1 MAERVGQRRIEENSA
16 MPEITETF
24 YTADPQEWR
33 AWLAEKW
40 DKKSE
45 IWLVLPKQSSG
56 KPRISYNDSVEQALC
71 FGWIDSIQ
79 KPFGDDSTV
88 QRFTPRKIK
97 GHYSQPN
104 IERLRYLAQTNQ
116 LLPHVRD
123 AVRPEL
129 EKEFVFPDDIL
140 RAIEANP
147 LAYQRFQRFSPAYQ
161 RLRVA
166 FVEGARNRPDE
177 FAKRLQSLIASLEKG
192 KQVGYGGIEKYY

>member
-1 MAERVGQRRIEENSA
+1 

-24 YTADPQEWR
+24 YTSDPQEWR
-33 AWLAEKW
+33 AWLASNW

-45 IWLVLPKQSSG
+45 IWLILPKQGSG

-79 KPFGDDSTV
+79 KPFGDDSMA
-88 QRFTPRKIK
+88 QRFTPRKTK

-104 IERLRYLAQTNQ
+104 IERLRYLAKTHQ
-116 LLPHVRD
+116 LLPHVLD
-123 AVRPEL
+123 EARPEL
-129 EKEFVFPDDIL
+129 EREFVFPDDIMQVIQGNQV
-140 RAIEANP
+140 AH
-147 LAYQRFQRFSPAYQ
+147 QHFQAFSPAYR

-166 FVEGARNRPDE
+166 YVEAARGRPDE
-177 FAKRLQSLIASLEKG
+177 FSKRLQSLIASLEKG

>member
-1 MAERVGQRRIEENSA
+1 

-24 YTADPQEWR
+24 YTSDPREWR
-33 AWLAEKW
+33 KWLASNW

-45 IWLVLPKQSSG
+45 IGLILPKKGSG

-79 KPFGDDSTV
+79 KPFGDDSAA
-88 QRFTPRKIK
+88 QRFTPRKTK

-104 IERLRYLAQTNQ
+104 IERLRYLAATGQ
-116 LLPHVRD
+116 LLPHVLEE
-123 AVRPEL
+123 VRPEL
-129 EKEFVFPDDIL
+129 EKEFVFPDDIM
-140 RAIEANP
+140 RAIQGNQA
-147 LAYQRFQRFSPAYQ
+147 AYQNFQAFSPTYR

-166 FVEGARNRPDE
+166 FVAAARGRTDE
-177 FAKRLQSLIASLEKG
+177 FSKRLHSLIASLEKG

>member
-1 MAERVGQRRIEENSA
+1 

-24 YTADPQEWR
+24 YTSDPQEWR
-33 AWLAEKW
+33 AWLANNW

-45 IWLVLPKQSSG
+45 IWLILPKKESG

-79 KPFGDDSTV
+79 KPFGDDSMA
-88 QRFTPRKIK
+88 QRFTPRKTK

-104 IERLRYLAQTNQ
+104 IERLRYLAKTHQ
-116 LLPHVRD
+116 LLPHVLD
-123 AVRPEL
+123 EARPEL
-129 EKEFVFPDDIL
+129 EREFVFPDDIMQVIQGNQV
-140 RAIEANP
+140 AH
-147 LAYQRFQRFSPAYQ
+147 QHFQAFSPAYR

-166 FVEGARNRPDE
+166 YVEAARGRPDE
-177 FAKRLQSLIASLEKG
+177 FSKRLQSLIASLEKG